1 LKIFYFDRKNI
12 QVEIISINIK
22 DKLTDTFRK

>member
-12 QVEIISINIK
+12 QDEIISINIK
-22 DKLTDTFRK
+22 EKLTDTFRK